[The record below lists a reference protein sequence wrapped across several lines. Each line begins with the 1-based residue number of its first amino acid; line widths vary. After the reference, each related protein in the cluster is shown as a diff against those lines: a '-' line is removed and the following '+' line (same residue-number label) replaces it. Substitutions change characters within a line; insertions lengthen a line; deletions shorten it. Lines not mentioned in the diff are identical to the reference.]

1 MPMAFLT
8 RVPSLLLM
16 PLLLTSCLMG
26 HADGGSPPPRTTEYR
41 AFGSPQR
48 VAIHGYD
55 GHAME
60 PFITKDGQ
68 YLLFNNRNDPRTN
81 TNLHLATRVDDLRF
95 QYQGELKGA
104 NTPAL
109 DAVPSLDRDGH
120 LFFISVRSYEQ
131 TLSTLYQGRF
141 DKGKVTGVELV
152 EGVSLRKPGVV
163 MFDAEIATDGKTLL
177 VVDGQFTGGPAPKTA
192 DIAIAVRDGTGFR
205 RTPASSEQFKNINTK
220 ALEYAPAISGDLLEL
235 FFTRAST
242 ASASH
247 QPVIMRAT
255 RSSPEEAFGLP
266 QKVAAITG
274 FVEAPTLTA
283 DGRALYYHR
292 LDGDRYVLYRVAR

>member
-1 MPMAFLT
+1 MPMAFLKQA
-8 RVPSLLLM
+8 PSLVLI

-26 HADGGSPPPRTTEYR
+26 HADGGAAPAQVAEYR

-48 VAIHGYD
+48 VTIHGYE

-68 YLLFNNRNDPRTN
+68 YLLFNNQNDPRSN
-81 TNLHLATRVDDLRF
+81 TNLHLATRVNDLSF
-95 QYQGELKGA
+95 QYLGELKGV

-131 TLSTLYQGRF
+131 TLSTLHQGKF
-141 DKGKVTGVELV
+141 DNGDVTGVELV
-152 EGVSLRKPGVV
+152 DGVSLRRPGLV
-163 MFDAEIATDGKTLL
+163 MFDAEIAADGKTLL

-205 RTPASSEQFKNINTK
+205 RMPASSELFKNINTK
-220 ALEYAPAISGDLLEL
+220 ALEYAPAISSDLLEL

-255 RSSPEEAFGLP
+255 RRSPEEPFGPP

-292 LDGDRYVLYRVAR
+292 LAGDRYVLYRVAR